1 MRYLIALLALLLP
14 TLALAEIAGPAKV
27 IDGDTIEAIRSLV
40 DARLNHDRRP
50 RRPWEL
56 RGDG

>member
-1 MRYLIALLALLLP
+1 MRYLIDVLAFLP

-40 DARLNHDRRP
+40 DGRLNHDQRP
-50 RRPWEL
+50 RRPW
-56 RGDG
+56 